1 MILQKRILPLLLS
14 LVLLLPLCI
23 ADWQPMKAKAV
34 DKNGLMH
41 GVDVSA
47 YNGVVDWQLLAGN
60 GIDFVILRGGKL
72 PSEKEEYF
80 EDDQFDINYEE
91 ARKVGLKVGVY
102 MRCGATSWEK
112 FEEAVNL
119 YIETIKDKEYDF
131 PVFLDVEEDAQQK
144 LGKEVMTQYTLDGLA
159 MIEEA
164 GYKAGVYA
172 NLNWFTNYIDRDLLE
187 EKGYPLWLARYTH
200 DYTSNDFSDH
210 YFMWQYSNKGQLAG
224 NGKGATA
231 IDLDICYV
239 DPNYAPERFMEKDN
253 CLDGYLPL
261 HVFPSS
267 DEEQTACYMDCKT
280 PISGATITPTTECVI
295 QEVYTNGWC
304 RFFYITSEGRRVGYL
319 PLNKLLGEMLPDA
332 TEEITSPGIVPT
344 YTRSGMTLRA
354 GSLARRDVC
363 RVTKR
368 NENVVQLVYPV
379 SDGFKL
385 GWVSKDEWE
394 LSYLLLL
401 QDALHKRVT
410 LTENELYCVDCN
422 NDGIADVFDLGLM
435 RRNLL
440 SGAVANP
447 DSVESKVANHLAN
460 MTLQEKVYQLFIVT
474 PESLNGT
481 TSAVTK
487 SDATT
492 QAALQEKPVGGII
505 YFAQNLKSES
515 QVKGMINNAQTY
527 AKDSH
532 GTGLFIAVDEEGG
545 RVARVASTLG
555 TTAYDPMATYGAK
568 GDAAAV
574 QAIGEDIAADIA
586 QFGFNVDFA
595 PVADVDIDPNNEL
608 GDRIFSDDP
617 AVVSQMTAAMVTGL
631 QKSGQVSATLKHF
644 PGLGA
649 ENGNTHNDKVCLI
662 TRSLDEL
669 RETEFKAFQG
679 GIRAGSDFVMVG
691 HQTMSCAGDNLPSD
705 LSYTVMTKWLRN
717 ELAYNGII
725 VTDSH
730 TMNTITANYTPG
742 EAAKASFAAGADVVL
757 MPKDLDAA
765 FTEIYKAVRSGEI
778 PESRL
783 NDSVRRILRVK
794 EKYGLLE

>member
-23 ADWQPMKAKAV
+23 ADWQPVKAKAV

-80 EDDQFDINYEE
+80 EDDQFDINYAE

-210 YFMWQYSNKGQLAG
+210 YFMWQYSNKGQLPG

-261 HVFPSS
+261 HVFPFS

-474 PESLNGT
+474 PEGLHGSST
-481 TSAVTK
+481 TVTK

-505 YFAQNLKSES
+505 YFAQNLQSR
-515 QVKGMINNAQTY
+515 QQTTDMITNAQYY
-527 AKDSH
+527 ATDSH
-532 GTGLFIAVDEEGG
+532 GIGLWIAVDEEGG
-545 RVARVASTLG
+545 KVARVADTLG
-555 TTAYDPMATYGAK
+555 TTAYSPMATYGK
-568 GDAAAV
+568 QGDTAQV
-574 QAIGEDIAADIA
+574 REIGADIA
-586 QFGFNVDFA
+586 SDIAEYGFNLDFA
-595 PVADVDIDPNNEL
+595 PVADVNLNSGNEL

-617 AVVSQMTAAMVTGL
+617 AVVSEMTAAMVEGM
-631 QKSGQVSATLKHF
+631 QQSGKVSATLKHF

-649 ENGNTHNDKVCLI
+649 EGGNTHYDKTARIDRTKEQL
-662 TRSLDEL
+662 EA
-669 RETEFKAFQG
+669 EEFTAFKG
-679 GIRAGSDFVMVG
+679 GIEAGADFVMVG
-691 HQTMSCAGDNLPSD
+691 HQIMSCAGDDLPSD
-705 LSYTVMTKWLRN
+705 LSAVAVNEWLRGD
-717 ELAYNGII
+717 LGFQGIV
-725 VTDSH
+725 VTDSQS
-730 TMNTITANYTPG
+730 MNTISGTYSAG
-742 EAAKASFAAGADVVL
+742 EAAKKSIMAGVDIVL
-757 MPKDLDAA
+757 IPKDLDDA
-765 FTEIYKAVRSGEI
+765 YQAVYDAVKSGEI
-778 PESRL
+778 PESRIDESL
-783 NDSVRRILRVK
+783 RRILSAK
-794 EKYGLLE
+794 AKHGLIG